1 MKDIHRF
8 LLAVFVAG
16 IFLLPFP
23 RRLVH
28 NTLLATFYVPA
39 LRAEALVLDILH
51 LRSERDYLLEENAR
65 LSRELGERAFPYGGN
80 QGLETTRPLR
90 FDPPGIPERIIV
102 DAGKNRGLEPGDV
115 VMSGGALAGRLSRVE
130 ANTSSI
136 ITPFS
141 PDFLAGVMDT
151 RSLVVGVFVGGA
163 NPRVDYIPSWEDVNA
178 GDTLIT
184 SGLAGFLPPG
194 VPVAIVENVYRTDR
208 PFLEVRARPLYQ
220 PQKLRNFTVVRGGM
234 R

>member
-1 MKDIHRF
+1 MKDIYRF
-8 LLAVFVAG
+8 LLAIFVAG

-51 LRSERDYLLEENAR
+51 LRSERDYLLEENAK
-65 LSRELGERAFPYGGN
+65 LSREIGEKSFPYGGN
-80 QGLETTRPLR
+80 QGLETVRPLR

-130 ANTSSI
+130 SNTSSV

-141 PDFLAGVMDT
+141 TDFLAGVLDT
-151 RSLVVGVFVGGA
+151 RSLVAGVFVGGA
-163 NPRVDYIPSWEDVNA
+163 SPRVDYIPRWEDVRA

-194 VPVAIVENVYRTDR
+194 VPVAIVENVYRTDK
-208 PFLEVRARPLYQ
+208 PFLEVRARPFYQ
-220 PQKLRNFTVVRGGM
+220 PQKLRNFTVVRGEGK
-234 R
+234 